1 MLRNTIVRIA
11 DLAKC
16 PVNLILAFALAS
28 ASSIPG
34 QAATPKGDGGTCV
47 GVISAIGDA
56 LTLTKMGF
64 TVFNNEQNKVS
75 IEPWRIDDVVF
86 GKITAAL
93 GKRVTLKRVS
103 FPTGSFA
110 LLEQDHNPFYNPVE
124 DIGAILRKITSST
137 KCSQYLVVV
146 KTSLVLQD
154 SHQRI
159 DGLGIERVGKYFLHA
174 LFTVHLYDGQN
185 FSSLA
190 QYKPSIGRNFLGVN
204 MMPMREVDETWWPV
218 IDVVQNSKLRD
229 GIRALVE
236 QGMDGALQQLLQ
248 AQ

>member
-1 MLRNTIVRIA
+1 
-11 DLAKC
+11 
-16 PVNLILAFALAS
+16 
-28 ASSIPG
+28 
-34 QAATPKGDGGTCV
+34 
-47 GVISAIGDA
+47 
-56 LTLTKMGF
+56 
-64 TVFNNEQNKVS
+64 
-75 IEPWRIDDVVF
+75 
-86 GKITAAL
+86 
-93 GKRVTLKRVS
+93 
-103 FPTGSFA
+103 
-110 LLEQDHNPFYNPVE
+110 VE
-124 DIGAILRKITSST
+124 DIGAILRKITTST

-204 MMPMREVDETWWPV
+204 MMPMREVDETWWPAT
-218 IDVVQNSKLRD
+218 DVVQNSKLRD
-229 GIRALVE
+229 SIRALVE

-248 AQ
+248 TQ

>member
-16 PVNLILAFALAS
+16 PVNLILA
-28 ASSIPG
+28 
-34 QAATPKGDGGTCV
+34 
-47 GVISAIGDA
+47 
-56 LTLTKMGF
+56 
-64 TVFNNEQNKVS
+64 VS

-86 GKITAAL
+86 GKITSAL

-110 LLEQDHNPFYNPVE
+110 LLEQDHSPFYNPVE
-124 DIGAILRKITSST
+124 DIGAILRKITTST

-146 KTSLVLQD
+146 KTYLVLQD

-159 DGLGIERVGKYFLHA
+159 DGLGIERVGRYFLHA

-190 QYKPSIGRNFLGVN
+190 QYKPSIGRNFLGVDK
-204 MMPMREVDETWWPV
+204 MPMREVDETWWPATD
-218 IDVVQNSKLRD
+218 IVQNSKLRD

-236 QGMDGALQQLLQ
+236 QGTDGALQQLLQ

>member
-1 MLRNTIVRIA
+1 
-11 DLAKC
+11 
-16 PVNLILAFALAS
+16 
-28 ASSIPG
+28 
-34 QAATPKGDGGTCV
+34 
-47 GVISAIGDA
+47 
-56 LTLTKMGF
+56 MGF

-103 FPTGSFA
+103 FPTGSFVF
-110 LLEQDHNPFYNPVE
+110 LEQDHNPFYNPVE
-124 DIGAILRKITSST
+124 DIGAVLRKITTST

-146 KTSLVLQD
+146 KTFLVLQD

-159 DGLGIERVGKYFLHA
+159 DGLGIERVGSYSLHA
-174 LFTVHLYDGQN
+174 LFTVYLFDGQN

-190 QYKPSIGRNFLGVN
+190 QYKPSIGRNFLGVDKI
-204 MMPMREVDETWWPV
+204 PMRGVDETWWPAT
-218 IDVVQNSKLRD
+218 DVAQNSKLRD
-229 GIRALVE
+229 GIRTLVE

-248 AQ
+248 TQQ